1 MVTCLGAMAQ
11 TTTTDTSSFAQYRQR
26 LLDNYNSYRSKLL
39 DDYDK
44 FLDGVWDDFK
54 QFKGEARDPK
64 PKPRKAPTATPIAE
78 EPPAL
83 PTPTVAPEPKPKP
96 APKPEPKPKPIATI
110 PSPSPKPMPL
120 PVPAQRPALEPIPA
134 PKPAPT
140 APADAFTVDF
150 YGIPV
155 DLPRIEFQILD
166 QIEQTSDFAL
176 QWRTLDKQNAA
187 KSILPAIEREAE
199 RMGLND
205 YLKFTLVMSMVNQR
219 FPDAAQASR
228 LSLAHY
234 LLAHMGYDA
243 RIAMTDMREGL
254 LLLPANQM
262 IYARP
267 YLEIEGKRFYV
278 FCDKATALP
287 DPERRISTC
296 RLPKEADSCKSFDL
310 LVNELNLPYKPHSF
324 NISHDGMTLSGEI
337 NANLFPMLYRY
348 PQMDMADYAVSAPC
362 RAAREELVSQIK
374 KSLEGLEKR
383 KAIDKLL
390 GFIQSGF
397 EYATDDEAHG
407 FEKPYFIEEM
417 LYYPQCDCEDRSI
430 FYTYLLW
437 NALGVENHLLNY
449 PGHES
454 AAVRLDNAKGSSYQW
469 KGARYV
475 ISDPTF
481 IGAPTGMCMPAYTGT
496 PPKIDFAYPD
506 K

>member
-1 MVTCLGAMAQ
+1 MATVMAAMAQ
-11 TTTTDTSSFAQYRQR
+11 TTAPDTSSFAQYRQR

-54 QFKGEARDPK
+54 QFKGETRDAK
-64 PKPRKAPTATPIAE
+64 PKPRKAPVATPIADE
-78 EPPAL
+78 NPATATPPSTPPVTL
-83 PTPTVAPEPKPKP
+83 PVTPDESKPTPKP
-96 APKPEPKPKPIATI
+96 APKPIATVPAPKPT
-110 PSPSPKPMPL
+110 PK
-120 PVPAQRPALEPIPA
+120 PA
-134 PKPAPT
+134 PKPAPP
-140 APADAFTVDF
+140 APAPKGFTVDF

-155 DLPRIEFQILD
+155 QLPSIDFQILD

-176 QWRTLDKQNAA
+176 QWRTLDKQHADRA
-187 KSILPAIEREAE
+187 VIPAIEKQAAK
-199 RMGLND
+199 MGLND

-267 YLEIEGKRFYV
+267 YLEIEGKRFYL
-278 FCDKATALP
+278 FCDKATTLP

-310 LVNELNLPYKPHSF
+310 LVGELNLPYKPHRF
-324 NISHDGMTLSGEI
+324 DISHDGMTLSGEV

-348 PQMDMADYAVSAPC
+348 PQMDMADYAMSSPS
-362 RAAREELVSQIK
+362 RAVRDQLISQVRTA
-374 KSLEGLEKR
+374 LDGLEKR
-383 KAIDKLL
+383 KAIDRLL
-390 GFIQSGF
+390 SFIQSGF

-454 AAVRLDNAKGSSYQW
+454 AAVRLDNAKGTSYQW
-469 KGARYV
+469 QGARYV

-481 IGAPTGMCMPAYTGT
+481 IGAPTGMCMPAYSGT
-496 PPKIDFAYPD
+496 PPKIDFTYPHND
-506 K
+506 